1 MLVPLVDKLVL
12 PPLDATLSESL
23 ADVVPALL
31 VLLVNKA
38 LLDVLHV
45 SLPVDVASVV
55 HWRHGRDMGLK
66 LVRATLFM
74 SDKGIFIG

>member
-12 PPLDATLSESL
+12 SPLDATLSESL
-23 ADVVPALL
+23 ADVVPELL

-55 HWRHGRDMGLK
+55 
-66 LVRATLFM
+66 
-74 SDKGIFIG
+74 